1 MDNQFTMHNA
11 LVLNTGELALQ
22 GCTVHIY
29 DHNPLTIQ
37 TIHSIVEAHFQELRD
52 NNLLPTHLNIKVGGC
67 VWRIWVL

>member
-1 MDNQFTMHNA
+1 MLSIYT
-11 LVLNTGELALQ
+11 LLNSGELALQ

-37 TIHSIVEAHFQELRD
+37 TIHSIVEAHLQELKN

-67 VWRIWVL
+67 V